1 MFVVVDVFMCN
12 GIYRSCIWVIILK
25 KKKKK
30 PELLHTLATNCDYCV
45 RKEWLTTGNHGNKFY
60 SKRKSKHLK

>member
-1 MFVVVDVFMCN
+1 MGN
-12 GIYRSCIWVIILK
+12 NSQK